1 MPVLVGPPKKNS
13 VYVVTIDNTTGALV
27 KIETLDEDSSKRKE
41 LSAAQYAQVI
51 VRSGAMGSLLATGMS
66 RYASSPL
73 GAMSSSPYTYAM
85 GGSPYAYAANGNPA
99 VQAYFRGM
107 MDYLQHCVGSN

>member
-1 MPVLVGPPKKNS
+1 MPVLLGPPKKNS
-13 VYVVTIDNTTGALV
+13 VYVITIDNTTGALV
-27 KIETLDEDSSKRKE
+27 KIETLGEDSSKRKE

-51 VRSGAMGSLLATGMS
+51 ASCGAMGLPLATGIG

-73 GAMSSSPYTYAM
+73 YGAMSSSPYAYAM
-85 GGSPYAYAANGNPA
+85 AGYPYAYAANGNPA

-107 MDYLQHCVGSN
+107 MDYLQQCVGE